1 VRITGKTL
9 VSRDEGADAYG
20 VIIKVYGEE
29 TNKDMH
35 VVGGATLVGSLMN
48 AGSID
53 EVQLVVNPLL
63 LGGGKALLR
72 CKRENR
78 SETDLNQNVAFRQG

>member
-1 VRITGKTL
+1 VRITSKTL
-9 VSRDEGADAYG
+9 VTRDDGADAYG

-35 VVGGATLVGSLMN
+35 VVVGATLVGSFMR
-48 AGSID
+48 AGLID
-53 EVQLVVNPLL
+53 EVQLVINPLL
-63 LGGGKALLR
+63 LGSGKALLR

-78 SETDLNQNVAFRQG
+78 SETPSNENVAFRQG

>member
-1 VRITGKTL
+1 
-9 VSRDEGADAYG
+9 
-20 VIIKVYGEE
+20 
-29 TNKDMH
+29 MH
-35 VVGGATLVGSLMN
+35 VGGATLLGSLMN
-48 AGSID
+48 AGLID

-78 SETDLNQNVAFRQG
+78 SETDSNENVAFRQGEPDVDSSILKKIKSQN

>member
-1 VRITGKTL
+1 
-9 VSRDEGADAYG
+9 
-20 VIIKVYGEE
+20 
-29 TNKDMH
+29 MH

-78 SETDLNQNVAFRQG
+78 SETDSNENVAFRQG

>member
-1 VRITGKTL
+1 VKPGKT
-9 VSRDEGADAYG
+9 S

-35 VVGGATLVGSLMN
+35 VVVGATLVGSLMN
-48 AGSID
+48 AGSVD

-72 CKRENR
+72 CKKR
-78 SETDLNQNVAFRQG
+78 TGLKQI